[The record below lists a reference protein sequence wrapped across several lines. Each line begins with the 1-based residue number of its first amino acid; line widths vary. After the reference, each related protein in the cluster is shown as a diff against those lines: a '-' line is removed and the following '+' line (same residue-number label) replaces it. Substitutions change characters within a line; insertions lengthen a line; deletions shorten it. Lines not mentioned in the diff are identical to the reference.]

1 LSASA
6 AETSTDHVGRAHV
19 GRAHG
24 ALPKPLAALPAGF
37 TMLETWT
44 ADRVPATMRRL
55 ERSVTPRDRAE
66 VDSCSRS
73 EWTWLSTVLTQ
84 WR

>member
-1 LSASA
+1 
-6 AETSTDHVGRAHV
+6 VGRAHV

-73 EWTWLSTVLTQ
+73 EPYSKSGTLVPAGPGGLTGEAAEP
-84 WR
+84 